1 MSSPASS
8 QHSNDGLP
16 SIPGCDTIIDLAY
29 VTLFSTMKRSLTS
42 LLECLKVIP

>member
-8 QHSNDGLP
+8 EHSNDGLP

-29 VTLFSTMKRSLTS
+29 VSISHNMLFLLTS
-42 LLECLKVIP
+42 C